1 MTQFHVWYAGGVVS
15 LVGSS
20 LKPELGLSGAD
31 DDCFSSAAAA
41 VDARARHVTRAPAAL
56 DLHRAAANAD
66 SSTCLHSRYTTANE
80 LNE

>member
-31 DDCFSSAAAA
+31 DDCFSAAATA